1 MSLAMEFTICGI
13 MVVLAW
19 GLALVAEWWVDTR
32 RNLFQTVLSVPVFA
46 IALYPTLAV
55 ILYGWISAMALSL
68 VALLLSTLCIV
79 VWRLARYFQRRPP
92 TTPGKPSSNYVS
104 AETRTYRS
112 VKRRIL

>member
-1 MSLAMEFTICGI
+1 MEFTICGI

-79 VWRLARYFQRRPP
+79 VWRLARYLQRRPP

-104 AETRTYRS
+104 AETRT
-112 VKRRIL
+112 